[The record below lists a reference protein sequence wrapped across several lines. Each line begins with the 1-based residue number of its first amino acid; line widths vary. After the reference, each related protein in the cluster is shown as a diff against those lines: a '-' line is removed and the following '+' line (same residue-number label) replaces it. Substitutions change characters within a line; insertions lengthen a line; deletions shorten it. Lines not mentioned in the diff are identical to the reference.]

1 MTISSGPGQFF
12 SCMGL
17 SMGSFNFLWFVKT
30 FYYRVGSIAESV
42 VCQLS
47 FKVVMW
53 WGGVAGRVREG
64 CRSTL
69 PLWEFCLLVHSEQNW
84 GVRKPTLNF
93 SFVTSHENPNFYA
106 AIFYLLC
113 LWATHN
119 EFTNHLENFCAYSCF
134 MELNTLAELML
145 RAGHSGK
152 RQVEYF

>member
-1 MTISSGPGQFF
+1 MSKDLIPWSEQLTSLSRNINSRQSKACWSPVVVHQASHQF
-12 SCMGL
+12 SGL
-17 SMGSFNFLWFVKT
+17 S
-30 FYYRVGSIAESV
+30 
-42 VCQLS
+42 LS

-53 WGGVAGRVREG
+53 WGGVAEGVREG